1 MLKRPI
7 NALKNTFFPPICLN
21 CGKKTTKNYLCLSC
35 KKQIKILGPPLCYTQ
50 LKINNCNNKRIIT
63 VLSSCNY
70 KNPIKNLIYSFK
82 YKHCDYLADFLS
94 HFIVKQLK
102 ITKFKSQDYDFI
114 VPVPLHPYKMKIR
127 GYNQAELLAKQ
138 ISKYFQLPLKNDII
152 NSKYTKDSQT
162 KLSSKKRQE
171 NVKGKFIVKENF
183 ANKNILLID
192 DVFTTGA
199 TISTCWQALKEKGID
214 KISVITLAKALK
226 N

>member
-1 MLKRPI
+1 MLKKSI
-7 NALKNTFFPPICLN
+7 NALKNTFFPSICLN
-21 CGKKTTKNYLCLSC
+21 CGKKTIKNHLCPSC
-35 KKQIKILGPPLCYTQ
+35 EKQIKILNSPLCYTQ
-50 LKINNCNNKRIIT
+50 LKISNGNYKKIIT

-82 YKHCDYLADFLS
+82 YKHCDYLANFLS
-94 HFIVKQLK
+94 RFMVKQLK

-138 ISKYFQLPLKNDII
+138 VAKYFQLPLKNDII
-152 NSKYTKDSQT
+152 HSKYTRNSQT

-183 ANKNILLID
+183 TNKNILLID

-199 TISTCWQALKEKGID
+199 TVSTCCQSLGEKGIN
-214 KISVITLAKALK
+214 KIFVLTLAKTIK
-226 N
+226 I

>member
-1 MLKRPI
+1 MLKKPI

-35 KKQIKILGPPLCYTQ
+35 KKQIKVLRPPFCYSQIKT
-50 LKINNCNNKRIIT
+50 NNNIYEKPIT
-63 VLSSCNY
+63 ALSSCNY

-94 HFIVKQLK
+94 RFIVKQLK
-102 ITKFKSQDYDFI
+102 ITKFKPQNYDFI

-138 ISKYFQLPLKNDII
+138 IAKYFQLPLKNDII
-152 NSKYTKDSQT
+152 TSKYVKDSQT

-183 ANKNILLID
+183 TDKNILLID

-199 TISTCWQALKEKGID
+199 TISTCWQSLKEKGVD
-214 KISVITLAKALK
+214 KIFIITLAKALK